1 MAPTLS
7 LTQLSYT
14 SSGLLSTPADRLD
27 GRDLLAF
34 RPLKIV
40 TGVADQ
46 AAGSANCTLGD
57 NTRCSV
63 VISSEVVQET
73 GEIESGLIQSYIDI
87 HPAIPSSANLSALLV
102 SLQKTLN
109 QLFNPNASAI
119 DTSQLIILR
128 NPKAPHRPTRAW
140 RLIIDITLLDVSG
153 GNVAD
158 VVFATIYAA
167 LQDVQLP
174 KTRAIGFDI
183 QSMQAAQASNGQGQ
197 QKVDIFDV
205 RGSLTRTRGAGIPSS
220 DATRSSQIDD
230 SPLLDA
236 EQKAKVGV
244 DFEIKDIHDGSN
256 RLKGT
261 RAFPIAIT
269 INILPNG
276 ILLDA
281 TQTEE
286 ACIPYTRRV
295 LILCDA
301 LSGDVLGTQMLTAS
315 FETGSS
321 RLGEERTKGGVST
334 AEQSILG
341 TCDFATIKNAI
352 KQGQTYAKGLHSAI
366 EAQIGSKGED
376 DTQMAIE

>member
-14 SSGLLSTPADRLD
+14 TAGLLSKPIDRLD

-63 VISSEVVQET
+63 VISSEVVQDNS
-73 GEIESGLIQSYIDI
+73 EIESGLVQSFIDV

-102 SLQKTLN
+102 SLQKLLD
-109 QLFNPNASAI
+109 QLFNSNASAF

-128 NPKAPHRPTRAW
+128 NPKAPHKPTRAW
-140 RLIIDITLLDVSG
+140 KLIIDVTLLDVSG

-183 QSMQAAQASNGQGQ
+183 QSMQAAQANSGQGSE
-197 QKVDIFDV
+197 KVDIFDV

-220 DATRSSQIDD
+220 DATRTVESDD
-230 SPLLDA
+230 SSFELDA
-236 EQKAKVGV
+236 EQRAKVGV
-244 DFEIKDIHDGSN
+244 DFEIKDIYDGSN
-256 RLKGT
+256 PLKGT
-261 RAFPIAIT
+261 RGFPIAIT

-286 ACIPYTRRV
+286 ACIPYTRRI

-301 LSGDVLGTQMLTAS
+301 LTGNVLGTQMLTAS

-321 RLGEERTKGGVST
+321 RLGEEKTNGPIASQQ
-334 AEQSILG
+334 AILG

-352 KQGQTYAKGLHSAI
+352 KQGQIYARALHSAI
-366 EAQIGSKGED
+366 EAQIGSKIEK
-376 DTQMAIE
+376 DTQMAIQ